1 MRSGSS
7 LFFIQKLQRTKNWY
21 VLSSLPSFLPNP
33 SCGPMHITVLVHESK
48 GGSEK
53 KTTCHMPIPPPPPPP
68 HPTHTHTHTHTH
80 TQRTIKLGM
89 YLSLFINPILAL
101 VSMCFSF
108 VRNISA
114 VSTLTLVFFYP
125 IGTASFIVRII
136 FYIKHSMCTCTINN
150 PHLPGPCNANSTCI
164 SYISQRLIKQPK
176 VAVVNAP
183 SLWPRAYEHHKAS

>member
-1 MRSGSS
+1 MYYLLYL
-7 LFFIQKLQRTKNWY
+7 LFFLTPHVDPCTLQYLYMNPKVDLKRRLHVTC
-21 VLSSLPSFLPNP
+21 PFL
-33 SCGPMHITVLVHESK
+33 L
-48 GGSEK
+48 
-53 KTTCHMPIPPPPPPP
+53 PP
-68 HPTHTHTHTHTH
+68 HPPIQHTHTHTHTH

-150 PHLPGPCNANSTCI
+150 PHLPGPCNANFTCI
-164 SYISQRLIKQPK
+164 SYISRRLIKQPK